1 MADGSDIIIKGG
13 SVEIDF
19 NDEYYPKEKGRRN
32 ETQKIIRVR
41 ITGDISYDSD
51 DHPEGMSCE
60 ITVTCR

>member
-13 SVEIDF
+13 SVEVDF

-51 DHPEGMSCE
+51 DHPGGLSCE